1 MEQTQQPPSTP
12 ATVPSPEPPAEQPI
26 PPPSSSS
33 SSTAAAATATTT
45 TSVASPPLN
54 PTTTTTTTSAAV
66 TTTSVAVAI
75 VQQQTPLLPRQ
86 PFTRTW
92 QQPSPF
98 QHFSLPPPPPP
109 PPPHSLSSSSVSA
122 SSSISV
128 QNPRGSNSSSGGMA
142 MGVPAHHHHHPTSSF
157 SSLTS
162 PSYGQEAVK
171 IVSCRNVRGSLG
183 VTDKVV
189 SCDEEVMGSTYE
201 NSLLQKCEVRQ
212 PIQGMHG
219 MGMIGSLGS
228 TSPMRPAGVT
238 PQQLRPVPSP
248 LRPQTSIGSQSA
260 ATQNFPGHG
269 MLRVQSVGFPS
280 PQSHTTTSQSPRSQN
295 QPWLS
300 SGAPGK
306 PPLPTPSL
314 RPQTGPQSL
323 HQRSQILSSHQ
334 HTVTTT
340 SSAQQSQPSTSSLSQ
355 DHLGQQMPPSRIQQ
369 SLSNQPLARGQ
380 GLGIQRPSS
389 HALMQST
396 AVQQGPP
403 SKAAT
408 PTTVEMGDPCARI
421 LSKRSIQ
428 DIVTQVALQVFLALI
443 LEEAS
448 RKLPQKMFQLDRGLQ
463 GGNRTTANKID
474 PSEKLDAE
482 VEDIL
487 VDIAEEFVESITTFG
502 CSLAKHRKSN
512 TLEAKDILLHLERN
526 WNMTLPGFGGD
537 EIRAY
542 KKPFTSEI
550 HKERIAAGK
559 AAYNRPLW
567 SGPSQDPSLSGSF
580 SAPAFLR
587 LFNNSSYI
595 KKSAL
600 ATEMANAK
608 GSTQTGGTMKS
619 HLAKNAANILG
630 SPNAKT

>member
-1 MEQTQQPPSTP
+1 
-12 ATVPSPEPPAEQPI
+12 
-26 PPPSSSS
+26 
-33 SSTAAAATATTT
+33 
-45 TSVASPPLN
+45 
-54 PTTTTTTTSAAV
+54 
-66 TTTSVAVAI
+66 
-75 VQQQTPLLPRQ
+75 
-86 PFTRTW
+86 
-92 QQPSPF
+92 
-98 QHFSLPPPPPP
+98 
-109 PPPHSLSSSSVSA
+109 
-122 SSSISV
+122 
-128 QNPRGSNSSSGGMA
+128 MA
-142 MGVPAHHHHHPTSSF
+142 MGVPAHHHHPSNSF
-157 SSLTS
+157 SSLTP
-162 PSYGQEAVK
+162 PSYGQQFGGLG
-171 IVSCRNVRGSLG
+171 RNLADSAP
-183 VTDKVV
+183 T
-189 SCDEEVMGSTYE
+189 STT
-201 NSLLQKCEVRQ
+201 SQVRQ

-228 TSPMRPAGVT
+228 TSPMRPAGVP
-238 PQQLRPVPSP
+238 PQQLRPVHSSI
-248 LRPQTSIGSQSA
+248 RPQTSISSQPA
-260 ATQNFPGHG
+260 ATQNFQGHG

-314 RPQTGPQSL
+314 RPQISPQTL
-323 HQRSQILSSHQ
+323 HQRSHILSPHQ

-340 SSAQQSQPSTSSLSQ
+340 SSAQQSQPSTSSQSQ

-369 SLSNQPLARGQ
+369 SLSNPLARGQ

-396 AVQQGPP
+396 TVQPGPP

-408 PTTVEMGDPCARI
+408 PTTLEMGDPCARI
-421 LSKRSIQ
+421 ISKRSIQ
-428 DIVTQVALQVFLALI
+428 DIVTQ
-443 LEEAS
+443 
-448 RKLPQKMFQLDRGLQ
+448 
-463 GGNRTTANKID
+463 ID

-512 TLEAKDILLHLERN
+512 TLEAKDILLHLEKN
-526 WNMTLPGFGGD
+526 WNMSLPGFGGD

-550 HKERIAAGK
+550 HKERIAA
-559 AAYNRPLW
+559 
-567 SGPSQDPSLSGSF
+567 
-580 SAPAFLR
+580 
-587 LFNNSSYI
+587 I

-600 ATEMANAK
+600 AAEMANAK
-608 GSTQTGGTMKS
+608 GSTQAGGNMKS

>member
-162 PSYGQEAVK
+162 PSYGQ
-171 IVSCRNVRGSLG
+171 
-183 VTDKVV
+183 
-189 SCDEEVMGSTYE
+189 
-201 NSLLQKCEVRQ
+201 VRQ

-219 MGMIGSLGS
+219 MGMIGLGS

-280 PQSHTTTSQSPRSQN
+280 HQSHTTTSQSPRSQN

-428 DIVTQVALQVFLALI
+428 DIVTQ
-443 LEEAS
+443 
-448 RKLPQKMFQLDRGLQ
+448 
-463 GGNRTTANKID
+463 ID

-550 HKERIAAGK
+550 HKERIAA
-559 AAYNRPLW
+559 
-567 SGPSQDPSLSGSF
+567 
-580 SAPAFLR
+580 
-587 LFNNSSYI
+587 I